1 VRERLPTQFAPAV
14 GSNGVDNALPG
25 ILSASS
31 LDPPAI
37 PSATAEIALI
47 GYQDQGNLGMGYLS
61 AVLQQRGHT
70 VLMIDVRDGP
80 EKIAERLASRQPLL
94 VGFSLIFQVFLPRFR
109 RVAARLRERGVTSH
123 FTIGGHFPSL
133 CHDEVLKHFPELDS
147 VVRYEGEHTI
157 VDLVDCLLNK
167 RDWRQ
172 TPGLAFLNNGQVAES
187 EPRHLVQDLDSLPY
201 PYRPFEPGQI
211 GGFPTLPLL
220 ASRGCAR
227 RCSFC
232 SIHTFY
238 RNAPGKVVRVRKPA
252 KVVEEMQYL
261 LEHHG
266 VRVILFQDDDF
277 PLWGPAGRRW
287 ADELVGRIYDA
298 GLVDRLI
305 WKISCRA
312 EYVEYDLFRKLR
324 DAGLFLVYM
333 GLESGTEQGLKVLNK
348 EMSVE
353 ENVAAVRTLKEL
365 ELNVSYGFMLFD
377 PSSTFESIRE
387 NVRFLKNITGDGR
400 AAATFSR
407 MLPYGGTPI
416 RDALKKEGRL
426 RGDLTSPDYDFLD
439 LRLNEFYHLLTTT
452 VRPWIH
458 REGLT
463 YQLDYAWDE
472 FSTVSRLVR
481 DLDGAEEYRSA
492 LQSLTK
498 ESNERLFQH
507 VEQCLD
513 SFEQGDRSK
522 LVPAPARAYCE
533 AGGKHLLA
541 IRNNFIGRNVQ
552 LLVDAVS
559 ADCKSG
565 PVLIPQIH

>member
-1 VRERLPTQFAPAV
+1 M
-14 GSNGVDNALPG
+14 LPG

-31 LDPPAI
+31 LDPPVRQD
-37 PSATAEIALI
+37 STADIALI

-61 AVLQQRGHT
+61 AVLQQRGHA
-70 VLMIDVRDGP
+70 VQMIDVRDGP
-80 EKIAERLASRQPLL
+80 ERIAERLVARQPLV
-94 VGFSLIFQVFLPRFR
+94 VGFSLIFQVFLPQFR
-109 RVAARLRERGVTSH
+109 KVATRLRAKGITSH

-147 VVRYEGEHTI
+147 VVRYEGEHTL
-157 VDLVDCLLNK
+157 VDLVERLLSK
-167 RDWRQ
+167 RHWRE
-172 TPGLAFLNNGQVAES
+172 TPGLAFLNNGQVTES
-187 EPRHLVQDLDSLPY
+187 EPRPLVQDLDSLPY
-201 PYRPFEPGQI
+201 PYRPFEPQQM

-252 KVVEEMQYL
+252 KVVEEMLYL
-261 LEHHG
+261 LQHHG

-277 PLWGPAGRRW
+277 PLWGAPGRRW
-287 ADELVGRIYDA
+287 ADELIGRMHDA
-298 GLVDRLI
+298 GLVDRMI

-312 EYVEYDLFRKLR
+312 EYVEHELFRKLR

-348 EMSVE
+348 ELSVE
-353 ENVAAVRTLKEL
+353 ENLAAVRTLKEL
-365 ELNVSYGFMLFD
+365 DLNVSYGFMLFD

-387 NVRFLKNITGDGR
+387 NLAFLKSVTGDGR

-426 RGDLTSPDYDFLD
+426 RGDLTYPDYDFLD
-439 LRLNEFYHLLTTT
+439 LRLNEFHRLLTPT

-458 REGLT
+458 KNGLS

-472 FSTVSRLVR
+472 FTTVTRLAR
-481 DLDGAEEYRSA
+481 GLEGAEEYRLV

-498 ESNERLFQH
+498 ESNARLFQH
-507 VEQCLD
+507 VEECLD
-513 SFEQGDRSK
+513 GFEQGDRSK
-522 LVPAPARAYCE
+522 LVAGAARAYCE
-533 AGGKHLLA
+533 AGGKRLLA
-541 IRNNFIGRNVQ
+541 IRNSFIARNVQ

-565 PVLIPQIH
+565 PVLLPQIH

>member
-1 VRERLPTQFAPAV
+1 MN
-14 GSNGVDNALPG
+14 SILPG
-25 ILSASS
+25 ILDASS
-31 LDPPAI
+31 LDPPVKNG
-37 PSATAEIALI
+37 ATAEIALI

-61 AVLQQRGHT
+61 AVLQRRGHT
-70 VLMIDVRDGP
+70 VQMIEVRDGA
-80 EKIAERLASRQPLL
+80 EKIAEQLLSRQPLV
-94 VGFSLIFQVFLPRFR
+94 VGFSLIFQVFLPQFR
-109 RVAARLRERGVTSH
+109 KVASHLRAEGITSH

-147 VVRYEGEHTI
+147 VVRYEGEETI
-157 VDLVDCLLNK
+157 VDLVDRLLSN
-167 RDWRQ
+167 RDWRE
-172 TPGLAFLNNGQVAES
+172 TPGLAFLNGGQVTES

-201 PYRPFEPGQI
+201 PYRPFEPQQM

-227 RCSFC
+227 QCSFC

-238 RNAPGKVVRVRKPA
+238 RTAPGKVVRVRKPVN
-252 KVVEEMQYL
+252 VVEEMQYL

-287 ADELVGRIYDA
+287 ADELVARMYDA
-298 GLVDRLI
+298 GLVDRMI

-312 EYVEYDLFRKLR
+312 EYVEYELFRKLR

-333 GLESGTEQGLKVLNK
+333 GIESGTEQGLKVLNK

-353 ENVAAVRTLKEL
+353 ENLAAVRTLKEL

-377 PSSTFESIRE
+377 PSSTFESVRE
-387 NVRFLKNITGDGR
+387 NLVFLKNITGDGR

-407 MLPYGGTPI
+407 MMPYGGTPI
-416 RDALKKEGRL
+416 RDALKNEGRL
-426 RGDLTSPDYDFLD
+426 RGDLTRPDYDFLD
-439 LRLNEFYHLLTTT
+439 LRLNEFYRLLSPT

-458 REGLT
+458 KDGLT

-472 FSTVSRLVR
+472 YTTVTRLTPG
-481 DLDGAEEYRSA
+481 LQGAAEYRQA

-498 ESNERLFQH
+498 ESNGRLFQH
-507 VEQCLD
+507 VEECLD
-513 SFEQGDRSK
+513 SFEEGDRSK
-522 LVPAPARAYCE
+522 LVIGPTRAYCE
-533 AGGKHLLA
+533 AGSKQLLA
-541 IRNNFIGRNVQ
+541 LRNSFIERNVQ

-565 PVLIPQIH
+565 PVLMPQTH

>member
-1 VRERLPTQFAPAV
+1 MARQRLRASFAAADSKNV
-14 GSNGVDNALPG
+14 GSIFPVT
-25 ILSASS
+25 LSGSS
-31 LDPPAI
+31 PDPPVRPGA
-37 PSATAEIALI
+37 SAEIALI

-61 AVLQQRGHT
+61 AVLQQRGHI
-70 VLMIDVRDGP
+70 VQMIDVRDGP
-80 EKIAERLASRQPLL
+80 EKIAERLVSRQPLV
-94 VGFSLIFQVFLPRFR
+94 VGFSLIFQVFLPQFR
-109 RVAARLRERGVTSH
+109 RVAGQLRAAGITSH

-133 CHDEVLKHFPELDS
+133 CHDEVLNNFPELDS
-147 VVRYEGEHTI
+147 VVRFEGEHTL
-157 VDLVDCLLNK
+157 VDLVDRLLSN
-167 RDWRQ
+167 RDWRE
-172 TPGLAFLNNGQVAES
+172 TPGLAFLRDGQVAES
-187 EPRHLVQDLDSLPY
+187 EPRPLVEDLDSLPY
-201 PYRPFEPGQI
+201 PYRPFEPAQM

-238 RNAPGKVVRVRKPA
+238 RNAPGKVVRVRRPV
-252 KVVEEMQYL
+252 KVVEEMLYL
-261 LEHHG
+261 LQHHG

-277 PLWGPAGRRW
+277 PLWGQAGRRW
-287 ADELVGRIYDA
+287 ADELVARMYDA
-298 GLVDRLI
+298 GLVDRVI

-312 EYVEYDLFRKLR
+312 EYVEHELFQKLR

-348 EMSVE
+348 QMSVE
-353 ENVAAVRTLKEL
+353 QNLAAVRTLKEL
-365 ELNVSYGFMLFD
+365 DLNVSYGFMLFD

-387 NVRFLKNITGDGR
+387 NLAFLKNVTGDGR

-416 RDALKKEGRL
+416 RDALRNEGRL
-426 RGDLTSPDYDFLD
+426 RGDLTRPDYDFLD
-439 LRLNEFYHLLTTT
+439 LRLNEFYRLLTST

-458 REGLT
+458 KQGLT

-472 FSTVSRLVR
+472 LTTVDRLARELQGV
-481 DLDGAEEYRSA
+481 DEYRRA

-507 VEQCLD
+507 VEECLD
-513 SFEQGDRSK
+513 GFEQGDHSK
-522 LVPAPARAYCE
+522 LVVGPARAYCE
-533 AGGKHLLA
+533 SGVKQLLA
-541 IRNNFIGRNVQ
+541 LRNGFITRNVQ
-552 LLVDAVS
+552 LLVDEVS

-565 PVLIPQIH
+565 PVLMPQIH

>member
-1 VRERLPTQFAPAV
+1 MDSVI
-14 GSNGVDNALPG
+14 PG
-25 ILSASS
+25 ILSASPRDIS
-31 LDPPAI
+31 VRNSAI
-37 PSATAEIALI
+37 AEIALI

-70 VLMIDVRDGP
+70 VQMINIRDGP
-80 EKIAERLASRQPLL
+80 DNIAERLVSRQPLV
-94 VGFSLIFQVFLPRFR
+94 VGFSLIFQAFLPRFR
-109 RVAARLRERGVTSH
+109 RVASRLREAGITSH

-133 CHDEVLKHFPELDS
+133 CHDEVLTQFPELDS
-147 VVRYEGEHTI
+147 VVRFEGELTL
-157 VDLVDCLLNK
+157 VDLVDRLLSN
-167 RDWRQ
+167 RDWRE
-172 TPGLAFLNNGQVAES
+172 TPGLAFLNEGRVVES
-187 EPRHLVQDLDSLPY
+187 EPRSLVQDLDSLPY
-201 PYRPFEPGQI
+201 PYRPFEPEQI

-238 RNAPGKVVRVRKPA
+238 RTAPGKVVRVRKPM
-252 KVVEEMQYL
+252 KVVEEMLYL
-261 LEHHG
+261 LQHHS

-287 ADELVGRIYDA
+287 ADELVARIYDA
-298 GLVDRLI
+298 GLVDRMI

-312 EYVEYDLFRKLR
+312 EYVEYELFRKLR

-353 ENVAAVRTLKEL
+353 QNLAAVRILKEL

-387 NVRFLKNITGDGR
+387 NLAFLKNATGDGR

-416 RDALKKEGRL
+416 RDALRTEGRL
-426 RGDLTSPDYDFLD
+426 RGDVTRPDYDFLD
-439 LRLNEFYHLLTTT
+439 LRLNEFYRLLTPT

-458 REGLT
+458 HKGLT

-472 FSTVSRLVR
+472 FTTLTRLAR
-481 DLDGAEEYRSA
+481 GLQGAEEYRQA
-492 LQSLTK
+492 LQSLTM
-498 ESNERLFQH
+498 ESNHRLFRH
-507 VEQCLD
+507 VEECLD
-513 SFEQGDRSK
+513 GFEQGDRSK
-522 LVPAPARAYCE
+522 LIVGPAQAYCE
-533 AGGKHLLA
+533 AGINQLLGL
-541 IRNNFIGRNVQ
+541 RNGFIARNVQ
-552 LLVDAVS
+552 LLVDEIS
-559 ADCKSG
+559 ADCQSG